1 MNIGQ
6 TVTWTSGA
14 LGSEKTKT
22 GKVLAIV
29 RAGQSVMAL
38 IPESAKKSHIK
49 TSTDRSSFDRVLVEV
64 PAGRDGNI
72 KHYYTPNLSMF
83 DR

>member
-29 RAGQSVMAL
+29 RSGQSVMAL

-49 TSTDRSSFDRVLVEV
+49 TSTDKSKFDRVLVEV
-64 PAGRDGNI
+64 YAGRYGGI
-72 KHYYTPNLSMF
+72 KHYYTPKLSMF